1 MKKLLP
7 MSLTIIFL
15 IALLSFTVTYSVRFT
30 EAAVVTTFGKAG
42 DAPID
47 KPGLRFKWPYPI
59 QTVTKY
65 DTRMRILESRAE
77 AQQTSDDRQIIVESF
92 LMWRVSDPLKFF
104 QRFSNAGSR
113 PEDHYEAA
121 ERTLK
126 SLLAGAMAETG
137 KYALSDLFSPVP
149 GSSKLPVLEKQILAT
164 LKQPDETG
172 KSLSDYGIEATSV
185 GIHRVRLA
193 EQTTQAV
200 NDRIAANRDRLAKE
214 IESAGDAEA
223 EAIKAKAEA
232 DRQRILAFADRRAQ
246 LIRAEGDIAAAEF
259 VGQMNTHPD
268 LAVFLKNLDF
278 MSKAFSDRTTV
289 ILSTQVPG
297 LSLIDPDATSK
308 LGANGLPSSNMPQA
322 WRKLAENDAQQVDDH
337 SNEEDSR

>member
-7 MSLTIIFL
+7 VSLTVIFL
-15 IALLSFTVTYSVRFT
+15 LALLSFTVTFSVRFT

-42 DAPID
+42 KIPIE

-65 DTRMRILESRAE
+65 DTRMRLLQSRAE
-77 AQQTSDDRQIIVESF
+77 AQQTKDDRQIIVEAF
-92 LMWRVSDPLKFF
+92 LMWRVSDPIKFF
-104 QRFSNAGSR
+104 QRFSNAGARS
-113 PEDHYEAA
+113 EDHYEAA

-126 SLLAGAMAETG
+126 ALLAGAMAETG
-137 KYALSDLFSPVP
+137 KYALSDLFTPVQ
-149 GSSKLPVLEKQILAT
+149 GGSKLAGLESQILETLEK
-164 LKQPDETG
+164 PDEAG
-172 KSLSDYGIEATSV
+172 KSISDYGIEATTV

-193 EQTTQAV
+193 EQTTTAV

-223 EAIKAKAEA
+223 EAIKSKAEA
-232 DRQRILAFADRRAQ
+232 DRQRILAFAERRAQ

-278 MSKAFSDRTTV
+278 MSKAFSPRTTV
-289 ILSTQVPG
+289 ILSTEVPG
-297 LSLIDPDATSK
+297 LNLLDPDALNT
-308 LGANGLPSSNMPQA
+308 LGADGLPSSKMPPA
-322 WRKLAENDAQQVDDH
+322 WRKAAQDVQEK
-337 SNEEDSR
+337 SGGSGKEGSQ

>member
-1 MKKLLP
+1 
-7 MSLTIIFL
+7 
-15 IALLSFTVTYSVRFT
+15 
-30 EAAVVTTFGKAG
+30 
-42 DAPID
+42 
-47 KPGLRFKWPYPI
+47 LRF
-59 QTVTKY
+59 
-65 DTRMRILESRAE
+65 L
-77 AQQTSDDRQIIVESF
+77 
-92 LMWRVSDPLKFF
+92 
-104 QRFSNAGSR
+104 
-113 PEDHYEAA
+113 
-121 ERTLK
+121 
-126 SLLAGAMAETG
+126 TG